1 MPGGTRGSKGSVV
14 SRALGSRPDHRAH
27 CARASNDHILPAM
40 TDPKMPALHGREVA
54 RSSTRDI
61 DSFLGEARQVA
72 AVVPGRNAAR
82 LVFALDATMSRQP
95 TWDVATSVQ
104 ASMFDAAADIGGL
117 SVQLCYFRGL
127 GECRSSGWVGDPRAL
142 RDLML
147 KIRCQSGNTQIGR
160 VLRHVSEEAG
170 RQPVRALIYV
180 GDAVEE
186 GMDGL
191 CSTAGELGLLGLKA
205 FMFHEGGNP
214 ATRAAFSEIA
224 RLTGGAAM
232 AFDASAPASLAALL
246 RAVAAYAAG
255 GGAALHRLAAQ
266 DGGARRLIAAMP
278 KMG

>member
-1 MPGGTRGSKGSVV
+1 MPGRTRPGKGASW
-14 SRALGSRPDHRAH
+14 SHAGALDSTPH
-27 CARASNDHILPAM
+27 CARPGNDHILPAM
-40 TDPKMPALHGREVA
+40 TDPKTPALRDQA
-54 RSSTRDI
+54 APRSSPRAI
-61 DSFLGEARQVA
+61 EAFLGEARQVA
-72 AVVPGRNAAR
+72 AVAPARNAAR

-104 ASMFDAAADIGGL
+104 AGMFDAAAAIGGL

-127 GECRSSGWVGDPRAL
+127 AECRSSRWVGDPRAL

-160 VLRHVSEEAG
+160 VLRHVSEEAS
-170 RQPVRALIYV
+170 RQPVRAMIYV

-191 CSTAGELGLLGLKA
+191 CSAAGELGLLGLKA

-214 ATRAAFSEIA
+214 ATRAAFAEIA
-224 RLTGGAAM
+224 RLTGGAAL
-232 AFDASAPASLAALL
+232 AFDTNAPASLAALL

-255 GGAALHRLAAQ
+255 GNAALTRLAAR
-266 DGGARRLIAAMP
+266 DGEARRLIAAMP
-278 KMG
+278 ASG